1 MSVAE
6 NGLSTARDELGEL
19 LLGVLHSERN
29 VVLRCGDRSMTFA
42 EMQRQVL
49 RLVSALCGEMGEMGE
64 VEMSVAICV
73 HPGFGLVV
81 SLVAVLWHGLAFVPL
96 DPTYPP
102 SRLQF
107 ILEDSEAEILI
118 SQLEILESLSMSQNV
133 TRMASLLIDSSGALE
148 EKPEKVDANWDAM
161 SAAATSACK
170 AYIIYTSGST
180 GVPKGVMVS
189 RQNFANVLLSFKQL
203 LEERRS
209 EESFQRQRIR
219 WIAHTT
225 ICFDI
230 ALLELFLPLILEFS
244 TVTLEI
250 LDRSISQSGDR
261 FKQHLDHL
269 EHFDDSTVASASPVT
284 TVLQATPSS
293 FQILRSAGWR
303 PHENHLLLCG
313 GEPFPIWLTQLTQS
327 EIPHGLYNVYGPTET
342 TIWSLVHQVEKRLGA
357 PALGVPLGVPLGAL
371 GVPIGKAIRNTTVQ
385 LDTSVTGGMDER
397 YEHGP
402 HGPYGIRGELVIG
415 GLGVSLGYWK
425 QPELTKSR
433 FFATDGPDG
442 VRYFR
447 TGDLILEIQDGFP
460 DFEKAKATG
469 QLGKLFCLGRLDHQ
483 VKLNG
488 FRIELGEIETLLQS
502 LEEIQEAAV
511 QVRSNRSNTL
521 TKVLVA
527 YVVWNQQVQI
537 QTHGTH
543 GTHETMVMLARR
555 KLLQH
560 LPDYMLPQH
569 FVKLQRLPTTL
580 NGRLVVFWRWLFSRN
595 FHWYPSSCSEWQGV

>member
-6 NGLSTARDELGEL
+6 NDLSTARDELGEL

-49 RLVSALCGEMGEMGE
+49 RLVSALCGEMGEVGE

-118 SQLEILESLSMSQNV
+118 SQREILESLSMLQNV

-148 EKPEKVDANWDAM
+148 EKPEVDANWESAM

-269 EHFDDSTVASASPVT
+269 EHFDSDDTASVT

-357 PALGVPLGVPLGAL
+357 PALEVPLGAL

-433 FFATDGPDG
+433 FFATDG

-447 TGDLILEIQDGFP
+447 TGDLILEIQDET
-460 DFEKAKATG
+460 DLEKAKATG
-469 QLGKLFCLGRLDHQ
+469 VQLGKLFCLGRLDHQ
-483 VKLNG
+483 VKLHG

-527 YVVWNQQVQI
+527 YVVWNQQIQI
-537 QTHGTH
+537 QTHETH
-543 GTHETMVMLARR
+543 ETHETMVTLARR

-580 NGRLVVFWRWLFSRN
+580 NGRLVVFWRCLFSMN

>member
-6 NGLSTARDELGEL
+6 NGLSTARDDLGEL

-49 RLVSALCGEMGEMGE
+49 RLASALCGE

-81 SLVAVLWHGLAFVPL
+81 SLVAVLWRGLAFVPL
-96 DPTYPP
+96 DPSYPP
-102 SRLQF
+102 SRLQL

-118 SQLEILESLSMSQNV
+118 SQREILESLSILSQNV
-133 TRMASLLIDSSGALE
+133 TTMASFLIDSSGALE
-148 EKPEKVDANWDAM
+148 ETPEKVDANWESAM
-161 SAAATSACK
+161 SAAASACK

-203 LEERRS
+203 LEERCS
-209 EESFQRQRIR
+209 EESFQQRIR

-244 TVTLEI
+244 NPYSVTLEI

-261 FKQHLDHL
+261 FKHHLDHL
-269 EHFDDSTVASASPVT
+269 EHFDGDSTAPVT

-303 PHENHLLLCG
+303 PHQNHFLLCG
-313 GEPFPIWLTQLTQS
+313 GEPFPIWLTQLTA
-327 EIPHGLYNVYGPTET
+327 EIPQGLYNVYGPTET
-342 TIWSLVHQVEKRLGA
+342 TIWSLVHQVEEKRLGA
-357 PALGVPLGVPLGAL
+357 QVPLEVPL
-371 GVPIGKAIRNTTVQ
+371 GVPIGKAIRNTTLQ
-385 LDTSVTGGMDER
+385 LDTSVETGGMDER

-402 HGPYGIRGELVIG
+402 HGIRGELVIG

-433 FFATDGPDG
+433 FFATDG

-447 TGDLILEIQDGFP
+447 TGDLILEIQDET
-460 DFEKAKATG
+460 DVENAKATG
-469 QLGKLFCLGRLDHQ
+469 VQLGKLFCLGRLDHQ

-502 LEEIQEAAV
+502 LEEIQDAAV
-511 QVRSNRSNTL
+511 QVRSNRSNTV

-527 YVVWNQQVQI
+527 YVVWNQQI
-537 QTHGTH
+537 EMIHE
-543 GTHETMVMLARR
+543 THETHESSHETLVTLARR

-569 FVKLQRLPTTL
+569 FVKLQGLPTTL
-580 NGRLVVFWRWLFSRN
+580 NGRLVVFWRSLFSIWN

>member
-1 MSVAE
+1 MS
-6 NGLSTARDELGEL
+6 
-19 LLGVLHSERN
+19 
-29 VVLRCGDRSMTFA
+29 
-42 EMQRQVL
+42 
-49 RLVSALCGEMGEMGE
+49 
-64 VEMSVAICV
+64 
-73 HPGFGLVV
+73 
-81 SLVAVLWHGLAFVPL
+81 
-96 DPTYPP
+96 Y
-102 SRLQF
+102 
-107 ILEDSEAEILI
+107 
-118 SQLEILESLSMSQNV
+118 
-133 TRMASLLIDSSGALE
+133 
-148 EKPEKVDANWDAM
+148 
-161 SAAATSACK
+161 
-170 AYIIYTSGST
+170 
-180 GVPKGVMVS
+180 
-189 RQNFANVLLSFKQL
+189 SFKQL

-269 EHFDDSTVASASPVT
+269 DHLEHFDSDDTASVT

-357 PALGVPLGVPLGAL
+357 PALEVPLEVPLGAL

-433 FFATDGPDG
+433 FFATDG

-447 TGDLILEIQDGFP
+447 TGDLILEIQDET
-460 DFEKAKATG
+460 DLEKAKATG
-469 QLGKLFCLGRLDHQ
+469 VQLGKLFCLGRLDHQ
-483 VKLNG
+483 VKLHG

-527 YVVWNQQVQI
+527 YVVWNQQIQI
-537 QTHGTH
+537 QTHETH
-543 GTHETMVMLARR
+543 ETHETMVTLARR

-580 NGRLVVFWRWLFSRN
+580 NGRLVVFWRCLFSMN